1 MTDQPAVNQKG
12 ASNLREKLVQALV
25 ALSILVT
32 LSVYVAAA
40 VVAQQT
46 VRRPFLGAFVEPTL
60 VVNSVGDDSWNGRAA
75 GLDLPDHLVALDGQP
90 LTHPEALYEQLSGY
104 KAGDVVTLTVERE
117 DGSRRRVT
125 VTLQSF
131 PSSALIGYF
140 VFPYGIGLAYLL
152 IGLVV
157 FVARRDKAAGRAFA
171 LFCVA
176 FALATGLLF
185 DLYTTHRLAPLW
197 VVGLSVLGGSLIH
210 LALVFPLRSRFVR
223 RWPWLSLLVYALSGV
238 IALWALVATTNL
250 EDPWAYILA
259 WRPMYLYTA
268 LGALLWVAMLLRRR
282 IRTESPMVR
291 EQTRIILFGV
301 LVANLPLMIWFFL
314 ASLGLDPGFQPTILF
329 APLVL
334 LPLSIGYAILRYRLL
349 DVDLLISRSVSY
361 GLLTVLIVGSYA
373 LLINLLGLLLGTTIE
388 ANNPALVAL
397 FVLGVT
403 LAFNPLRTHLH
414 RAVERLFYRDRIDYR
429 QALEAYSREL
439 GRLLDQADIFKALT
453 AGVEAAVHPKR
464 LLFFIYDETAAQF
477 APVSLRKGPAGGVR
491 FSPDGGLAQLLVT
504 MQESLYLMVGQPL
517 PEELTREAHQL
528 EAVGAS
534 LYVPVPKHG
543 WMALGEKRSG
553 EPYSTD
559 DVAYLEALG
568 DQTGLALDRV
578 ELISD
583 QERRLRELNA
593 LRWVSGAIHF
603 SVELDTLLEL
613 IYAQTG
619 KVLDTT
625 NFYIALYDEAKG
637 TLSFAFYVE
646 NDERYQMTDEWPL
659 EMGGLHSE
667 VIRQAQPIVTDDY
680 MSECLL
686 RGISPGGKAE
696 RAWMGVPLNAGDR
709 VIGVM
714 NVSSSEP
721 GVRYSPDQLSIF
733 TAIAHQAAAI
743 IDKSR
748 LDKEM
753 EERALQ
759 LSTLNEVASAI
770 NSTLDLDTVLKMIT
784 QKAVEILDAESG
796 TLFLTD
802 QETGEHV
809 FQVAVGPSAGELL
822 GLRLAPDK
830 GIVGA
835 AAATQEPILV
845 NDAQQDKRWFSE
857 TDESSGYITRAL
869 LAVPLI
875 SKGQSIGVL
884 EVLNKAD
891 GAPFEDQDAQLMQ
904 AFASQAAIALEN
916 ARLFTLTDQA
926 LAERVEELSMFQK
939 IDQALNATLDYKHV
953 MELTLDW
960 AMRVTGAEVGSV
972 ANLDE
977 ERGGLFIV
985 ASRGYP
991 TEFEQY
997 REKPWLVSKGIIG
1010 RSVTTGKVVVVDD
1023 VTADPDYVPAVAES
1037 RSQLAVPFCLG
1048 DEVIGVISLESPAI
1062 GGFSDDDV
1070 QFATRLAER
1079 AVVPIENAKLF
1090 EQVKRANEAKS
1101 QFVSM
1106 VAHELKNPLTSIGGY
1121 ARLLELSD
1129 GPMDET
1135 KKSFTRTITANVDR
1149 MRTTVEDLLDIS
1161 RIERGLLNLE
1171 MEEVSMGTVIGET
1184 LDSLRNAIDEKGLKL
1199 KLAIPEDL
1207 PLVWGDRTRL
1217 VQVLVNMVDNARKYT
1232 LEGSI
1237 TITAEVVRLP
1247 KRDDGHTSRFVRCSV
1262 RDTGIGISQEDQ
1274 ERLFKSQFVRFDNGR
1289 EVAQGYGL
1297 GLWLINRLA
1306 RMQGGEI
1313 TVASELGK
1321 GSAFSLIVP
1330 VADGRAPR
1338 GR

>member
-1 MTDQPAVNQKG
+1 MTDRPVVNQKG
-12 ASNLREKLVQALV
+12 ASDLRAKLVQVLV
-25 ALSILVT
+25 ALLMLAT
-32 LSVYVAAA
+32 LAVYVLAA
-40 VVAQQT
+40 VLAIQT
-46 VRRPFLGAFVEPTL
+46 ARRPFLGAFVEPTL
-60 VVNSVGDDSWNGRAA
+60 VVNRVGENDWTGRAA

-90 LTHPEALYEQLSGY
+90 LTHPQSLYDQLSGY
-104 KAGDVVTLTVERE
+104 KAGDIVTLTVERD
-117 DGSRRRVT
+117 DGSRRQVT

-131 PSSALIGYF
+131 PNSALIGYF

-157 FVARRDKAAGRAFA
+157 FVARREKAAGRAFA

-185 DLYTTHRLAPLW
+185 DLYTTHRLVQVW
-197 VVGLSVLGGSLIH
+197 VIGLATVGGSLIH
-210 LALVFPLRSRFVR
+210 LALVFPQRSRFVR
-223 RWPWLSLLVYALSGV
+223 RWPWLSLLVYTLSGL
-238 IALWALVATTNL
+238 IALWALATTTDLDN
-250 EDPWAYILA
+250 PWAYIPA
-259 WRPMYLYTA
+259 WRPLYFYTA

-282 IRTESPMVR
+282 IRTDSPVVR
-291 EQTRIILFGV
+291 EQTRVILLGV
-301 LVANLPLMIWFFL
+301 LVASLPLVGWFFL
-314 ASLGLDPGFQPTILF
+314 ASLQVDPGFQPTILF

-349 DVDLLISRSVSY
+349 DVDLLISRGVSY
-361 GLLTVLIVGSYA
+361 GLLTLLIVGGYA
-373 LLINLLGLLLGTTIE
+373 VLINLLGLLLGSTIE
-388 ANNPALVAL
+388 ANHPALVAL
-397 FVLGVT
+397 FVLAVT

-414 RAVERLFYRDRIDYR
+414 HAVEQLFYRDRINYR
-429 QALEAYSREL
+429 QELEAYSHEL
-439 GRLLDQADIFKALT
+439 GRLLDQADIFAAL
-453 AGVEAAVHPKR
+453 AARVEAAVHPRR
-464 LLFFIYDETAAQF
+464 LLFFLYDETAAQF
-477 APVSLRKGPAGGVR
+477 APVSPRKGPSGGVR
-491 FSPDGGLAQLLVT
+491 FSPDGGLAHLLIE
-504 MQESLYLMVGQPL
+504 QQGSLYLMVGQPL

-543 WMALGEKRSG
+543 WMALGERRSG
-553 EPYSTD
+553 EPYLTD
-559 DVAYLEALG
+559 DLGYLEALG
-568 DQTGLALDRV
+568 DQTSLALDRV

-583 QERRLRELNA
+583 LERRLTELNA
-593 LRWVSGAIHF
+593 LRWVSQAIHF

-613 IYAQTG
+613 IYAQTS

-625 NFYIALYDEAKG
+625 NFYIALYNEAKE

-646 NDERYQMTDEWPL
+646 NGERYDMTDEWPL
-659 EMGGLHSE
+659 EMGGLHAE
-667 VIRQAQPIVTDDY
+667 IIRYGQPIVTDDY
-680 MSECLL
+680 MSECLR

-696 RAWMGVPLNAGDR
+696 RAWMGVPLNAGER

-733 TAIAHQAAAI
+733 SAIAHQAAAI
-743 IDKSR
+743 IDKTR

-753 EERALQ
+753 EERTLQ

-770 NSTLDLDTVLKMIT
+770 NSTLDLDTVLDMIT

-802 QETGEHV
+802 PDTGEHV
-809 FQVAVGPSAGELL
+809 FQVAVGPSAGELV

-835 AAATQEPILV
+835 AAATQEPMIV
-845 NDAQQDKRWFSE
+845 NDAQQDERWFSE
-857 TDESSGYITRAL
+857 TDESSGYFTRAL

-875 SKGQSIGVL
+875 NKGQSIGVL

-891 GAPFEDQDAQLMQ
+891 GSAFDDQDAQLMQ

-916 ARLFTLTDQA
+916 ARLFTMTDQA

-939 IDQALNATLDYKHV
+939 IDQALNSTLDYRHV

-985 ASRGYP
+985 SSRGYP
-991 TEFEQY
+991 QEYEQY
-997 REKPWLVSKGIIG
+997 RDKPWLVSKGLIG
-1010 RSVTTGKVVVVDD
+1010 RAVTTGKPVLVGD
-1023 VTADPDYVPAVAES
+1023 VAADPDYVMAVPES
-1037 RSQLAVPFCLG
+1037 RSQLAVPFRLG
-1048 DEVIGVISLESPAI
+1048 EEVIGVISLESPEV
-1062 GGFSDDDV
+1062 GGFSADDV

-1079 AVVPIENAKLF
+1079 AVVPIENAKLY

-1135 KKSFTRTITANVDR
+1135 KKSFTRTITANVER

-1161 RIERGLLNLE
+1161 RIERGLLKLE
-1171 MEEVSMGTVIGET
+1171 MEGVSIATVIGET
-1184 LDSLRNAIDEKGLKL
+1184 LDSLRNAIDEKGLEL
-1199 KLAIPEDL
+1199 NLAIPEDL

-1217 VQVLVNMVDNARKYT
+1217 VQVLVNIVDNARKYT
-1232 LEGSI
+1232 PEGSI
-1237 TITAEVVRLP
+1237 TITAEVVKLLLQDNGRM
-1247 KRDDGHTSRFVRCSV
+1247 GRFVRCSV

-1313 TVASELGK
+1313 TVESELGQ
-1321 GSAFSLIVP
+1321 GSTFSLVMP
-1330 VADGRAPR
+1330 VANGRAR
-1338 GR
+1338 SAR